1 MAPKIITV
9 SQLNRYVKS
18 LLEGATPLSS
28 IYLQGEISNLSIY
41 NRSGHLYFTLKDD
54 QASIK
59 AVMFRGYAEA
69 LRFLPENGLQVV
81 AAGTVSL
88 YERDGSYQITITD
101 LIPSGAGALALAYE
115 QLKSRLTAEGLFD
128 PERKKPLPPYPQRIG
143 VITSKT
149 GAALQDILSTLERR
163 YPLATVIVA
172 DSKVQGE
179 GAALQLAQRVD
190 QLSAQN
196 ACDVIIIGR
205 GGGSIEELWAFN
217 EEVLVRAIS
226 RSNIPIISAVGH
238 ETDYTLCDFVADLRA
253 PTPTG
258 AAELVAPD
266 IGQMRGALNLAMYSL
281 ESTLVDVVAYK
292 EDRLKELSW
301 HLHKNSPIYLLDKN
315 RQKLNTMIELF
326 SNVQIEFWKQH
337 QNTLAQKAALL
348 DSLSPLKVLERGY
361 SITTNADGK
370 IVYDAAN
377 VKSGDVI
384 LTTVKNGRIK
394 AVVQDTGEE

>member
-18 LLEGATPLSS
+18 LLEGAAPLSS
-28 IYLQGEISNLSIY
+28 VYLQGEISNLSIY

-69 LRFLPENGLQVV
+69 LRFIPENGLQVV

-88 YERDGSYQITITD
+88 YERDGSYQITVTD

-115 QLKSRLTAEGLFD
+115 QLKSRLSAEGLFAA
-128 PERKKPLPPYPQRIG
+128 ERKKPLPPYPQRIG
-143 VITSKT
+143 VITSGT

-163 YPLATVIVA
+163 YPLATVLLA
-172 DSKVQGE
+172 DSKVQGA
-179 GAALQLAQRVD
+179 GAALQLAQRLD
-190 QLSAQN
+190 QLNAQN

-217 EEVLVRAIS
+217 EELLVRAVS
-226 RSNIPIISAVGH
+226 RSVIPIISAVGH
-238 ETDYTLCDFVADLRA
+238 ETDFTLCDFAADLRA
-253 PTPTG
+253 PTPTA
-258 AAELVAPD
+258 AAELAAPD
-266 IGQMRGALNLAMYSL
+266 IGQMRGTLDLVQYSL
-281 ESTLVDVVAYK
+281 EGALNSLFSVK
-292 EDRLKELSW
+292 EDRLKELTW
-301 HLHKNSPIYLLDKN
+301 HLHKNSPLNLLDKN
-315 RQKLNTMIELF
+315 RQRLNIMIELF
-326 SNVQIEFWKQH
+326 SNVQKDYWKRH
-337 QNTLAQKAALL
+337 QSTLAQKALLL

-361 SITTNADGK
+361 SITTKEDGS
-370 IVYDAAN
+370 IVYDAAD

-384 LTTVKNGRIK
+384 LTTVKNGRIQ
-394 AVVQDTGEE
+394 AVVQSTEEE

>member
-18 LLEGATPLSS
+18 LLEGAAPLSS
-28 IYLQGEISNLSIY
+28 VYLQGEISNLSIY

-69 LRFLPENGLQVV
+69 LRFIPENGLQVV

-88 YERDGSYQITITD
+88 YERDGSYQITVND

-115 QLKSRLTAEGLFD
+115 QLKSRLSAEGLFAA
-128 PERKKPLPPYPQRIG
+128 ERKKPLPPYPQRIG
-143 VITSKT
+143 VITSGT

-163 YPLATVIVA
+163 YPLATVLLA
-172 DSKVQGE
+172 DSKVQGA
-179 GAALQLAQRVD
+179 GAALQLAQRID
-190 QLSAQN
+190 QLNAQN

-217 EEVLVRAIS
+217 EELLVRAVS
-226 RSNIPIISAVGH
+226 RSVIPIISAVGH
-238 ETDYTLCDFVADLRA
+238 ETDFTLCDFAADLRA
-253 PTPTG
+253 PTPTA
-258 AAELVAPD
+258 AAELAAPD
-266 IGQMRGALNLAMYSL
+266 IGQMRGTLDLVQYSL
-281 ESTLVDVVAYK
+281 EGALNSLFSVK
-292 EDRLKELSW
+292 EDRLKELTW
-301 HLHKNSPIYLLDKN
+301 QLHKNSPLNLLDKN
-315 RQKLNTMIELF
+315 RQRLNIMIELF
-326 SNVQIEFWKQH
+326 SNVQKDYWKRH
-337 QNTLAQKAALL
+337 QSTLAQKALLL

-361 SITTNADGK
+361 SITTKEDGS
-370 IVYDAAN
+370 IVYDAAD

-384 LTTVKNGRIK
+384 LTTVKNGRIQ
-394 AVVQDTGEE
+394 AVVQSTEEE